1 MVMSR
6 HHALARD
13 AILRLLRGL
22 IIPYESTLYVDA
34 NPEIGTDGHRG
45 RREAPFL
52 TIQAAV
58 DAAPEYTNIV
68 CVDSRTG
75 AAAVGFDEN
84 TQVGGVVTDKN
95 FINILGG
102 KLFGDRVI
110 GGHVPITNS
119 IGGADNIFSGAGR
132 GIAISG
138 FDGVLPDVVGDEEVV
153 YLTGN
158 GIYVIH
164 LGIVNP
170 VGTPGFRGI
179 HLTGDD
185 CHIRRCHLRLFS
197 DDAVRLDG
205 CLMAHIEESVVAGAL
220 NGLHLLTGCLGCV
233 AERNDIFTNTAGVL
247 IDLGATYNH
256 ICIPHFHDNGADFTN
271 NGGPTNALVDAHRE
285 SQILAGQTLEDDLK
299 AIYDSVAALPGLN
312 IFEGSEAAPP
322 ATAAQW
328 NTGFGTSGEAGDDL
342 LGGTSS
348 QGAIPGITLLHS
360 LKLDVSALTD
370 GAKIHVKLFIK
381 VNGNERKIYDQ
392 EFTVPTTVGVETPPP
407 DTDALWI
414 VNGTVAIHDDMRVEV
429 YSNTPADDGA
439 AIAYTYVT
447 GAILP

>member
-1 MVMSR
+1 MVMSK

-22 IIPYESTLYVDA
+22 IIPYKSTLYVDA
-34 NPEIGTDGHRG
+34 NPERGTDGHRG

-102 KLFGDRVI
+102 KLFGDRVL
-110 GGHVPITNS
+110 GGNIPITNS
-119 IGGADNIFSGAGR
+119 IASADNIFSGAGR
-132 GIAISG
+132 GIAICG
-138 FDGVLPDVVGDEEVV
+138 FDGVLPATIGDEEVI
-153 YLTGN
+153 YLTGD
-158 GIYVIH
+158 GIYIIH

-170 VGTPGFRGI
+170 IGTPGFRGI

-185 CHIRRCHLRLFS
+185 CHVRRSHLRLFD

-205 CLMAHIEESVVAGAL
+205 CLMTHIEETIIAGAL
-220 NGLHLLTGCLGCV
+220 NGIHLLTGCFGCV
-233 AERNDIFTNTAGVL
+233 AEHNDIFVNTVGVL
-247 IDLGATYNH
+247 IDLGATFNH
-256 ICIPHFHDNGADFTN
+256 ICAPRFHDNTADFTN
-271 NGGPTNALVDAHRE
+271 NGGPTNALVDAHGE

-299 AIYDSVAALPGLN
+299 AIYDGIAALPGLN
-312 IFEGSEAAPP
+312 IFEGTVSAN
-322 ATAAQW
+322 W
-328 NTGFGTSGEAGDDL
+328 NTAFATSLEGGEDL
-342 LGGTSS
+342 LGGASA
-348 QGAIPGITLLHS
+348 QGPIPGITLLHS

-381 VNGNERKIYDQ
+381 VNDNEKKIYDQ

-414 VNGTVAIHDDMRVEV
+414 VNGTVALHDDLRVEV
-429 YSNTPADDGA
+429 YSDTNEDV

>member
-1 MVMSR
+1 MVTENR

-22 IIPYESTLYVDA
+22 IIPYKSTLYVDA

-68 CVDSRTG
+68 CVDSRVG

-84 TQVGGVVTDKN
+84 TQVGGAVIDKN
-95 FINILGG
+95 FINILGS
-102 KLFGDRVI
+102 KLFGDRVL
-110 GGHVPITNS
+110 GGNIPITNS
-119 IGGADNIFSGAGR
+119 IASADNIFSGAGR
-132 GIAISG
+132 GITICG

-170 VGTPGFRGI
+170 IGTPGFRGI
-179 HLTGDD
+179 HLTGED
-185 CHIRRCHLRLFS
+185 CHIRRCHLRLFN
-197 DDAVRLDG
+197 DDLVRLDG
-205 CLMAHIEESVVAGAL
+205 CLMAHIEENVIAGAL

-233 AERNDIFTNTAGVL
+233 AEHNDIFTNTTGVL

-256 ICIPHFHDNGADFTN
+256 ICTPHFHGNAADYTN
-271 NGGPTNALVDAHRE
+271 NGGATNALVDAHEE

-299 AIYDSVAALPGLN
+299 AIYDGIAALPGLN
-312 IFEGSEAAPP
+312 IFEGTV
-322 ATAAQW
+322 TANW
-328 NTGFGTSGEAGDDL
+328 NSGFGTSLEAGEDL
-342 LGGTSS
+342 LGGASA
-348 QGAIPGITLLHS
+348 QGPIPGITLLHS
-360 LKLDVSALTD
+360 LLLDVLALTD
-370 GAKIHVKLFIK
+370 GSKIHVKLFMN
-381 VNGNERKIYDQ
+381 VNGNERKVYDQ
-392 EFTVPTTVGVETPPP
+392 EFTVPTTIGVETAPP
-407 DTDALWI
+407 DTLGLWI
-414 VNGTVAIHDDMRVEV
+414 VNGTVAVHDDLRVEV
-429 YSNTPADDGA
+429 YSDTDDA
-439 AIAYTYVT
+439 VAIGVTYVT